1 MRDSFYGYAGG
12 GMPVKRFTAV
22 TRRFVMAGLS
32 LATLA
37 AIGTLGQEVEYG
49 EKCSPAATVFP
60 NSKQLPPPL
69 KPFGGVINERAVD
82 SKSCWPPKVVAP
94 KGAPNILLIMTDDV
108 GFAAPSTFG
117 GVIPTPTL
125 DRIAKNGLRYTTFH
139 STALCS
145 PSRAALITGR
155 NHHSVGFG
163 QISELSTGYPGYNAI
178 IPKDTATVGEI
189 LRQNGY
195 ATSWFGKDHNTPTFQ
210 ASQSG
215 PFDLWPTGMGFEY
228 FYGFVG
234 GDANQWA
241 PNLFRNTTEI
251 YPYEGHPGWNLTT
264 AMADDAIEHIK
275 MLNEVDPEKPF
286 FVYYVPGGTHAP
298 HHPTPEWMKKI
309 SDMHLFDQGWNKL
322 REQIFANQKKLG
334 ILPDNAQLTPWP
346 KDQLAEWDS
355 LSDMEK
361 KMYIKQADVYGAYL
375 AYTDFEIGRVVQAV
389 EDIGKLDNTLIIY
402 ISGDNGASSEG
413 TVVGTPNEVAAL
425 NGVHLE
431 VKQELPFYPFWGT
444 DQTYPHM
451 AVGWAWAFD
460 TPYKWVKQVASHFGG
475 TRQGMC
481 ISWPGHIKDVG
492 GIRTQFHHLIDIVPT
507 VLDAAGIPQPDEV
520 NGIKQRPME
529 GVSLLYTFDKAN
541 ANAPTNHRTQYFEIF
556 GNRAIYHDGWVAA
569 TTPTEVPWN
578 MNAGK
583 PPDVITGYNWE
594 LYNLN
599 DDPTENNDLA
609 AKNPDKLKEMQ
620 ALFYS
625 EAKKYNVLPL
635 DNSTLTRI
643 IAERPSATAG
653 RTHFVYSGTV
663 TGIPN
668 DSAPSI
674 IQRSY
679 KITANVDIPDGGGTG
694 MIVTQGGRFGGY
706 GLFLSQ
712 GRKREAFLKLAGL
725 CALLTL
731 LFWLLTRTRL
741 RLLFKILTWLG
752 GLSALA
758 MLVLAFTIGVG
769 SGKPVFLYNLFDLE
783 RTAWTGKHALS
794 AGKHTIEF
802 DFHFDGG
809 GFGKGGTGTLIVDGE
824 KQDEKHME
832 HTVPFIFQWDE
843 SFDVG
848 MDTGTGVS
856 LVDYEVPFKFNGTID
871 KLTYDLGP
879 REIPVGGE
887 KEFNEKS
894 KSNNSA
900 SE

>member
-1 MRDSFYGYAGG
+1 MRDHYESFNSNGARRT
-12 GMPVKRFTAV
+12 PLTARLLHIAL
-22 TRRFVMAGLS
+22 TGIS
-32 LATLA
+32 LATIAAGGALA
-37 AIGTLGQEVEYG
+37 QENVPN
-49 EKCSPAATVFP
+49 CSPAATEFP
-60 NSKQLPPPL
+60 NSKQLPPPM

-82 SKSCWPPKVVAP
+82 SKPCWPPKVVPP

-108 GFAAPSTFG
+108 GFSAPSTFG

-125 DRIAKNGLRYTTFH
+125 DRIANNGLRYTTFH

-145 PSRAALITGR
+145 PSRAAIITGR

-163 QISELSTGYPGYNAI
+163 QISELSTGYPGYDAI
-178 IPKDTATVGEI
+178 IPKDTATIGEI

-195 ATSWFGKDHNTPTFQ
+195 STAWFGKDHNTPTYQ

-251 YPYEGHPGWNLTT
+251 HPYEGHPGWNLTT

-275 MLNEVDPEKPF
+275 MLNEVDPDKPF

-298 HHPTPEWMKKI
+298 HHPTPEWIKKI

-322 REQIFANQKKLG
+322 RDQIFANQKRLG
-334 ILPDNAQLTPWP
+334 VIPQDAQLTPWP
-346 KDQLAEWDS
+346 KDQLKEWDS
-355 LSDMEK
+355 LSDIEK
-361 KMYIKQADVYGAYL
+361 KMFIRQADVYAAYL
-375 AYTDFEIGRVVQAV
+375 AYTDYEIGRVIQAV
-389 EDIGKLDNTLIIY
+389 QDIGKLDNTLIIY

-431 VKQELPFYPFWGT
+431 IKQELPFYPFWGS

-507 VLDAAGIPQPDEV
+507 ILDVTGIPQPDMV

-529 GVSLLYTFDKAN
+529 GVSLAYTFDKAN
-541 ANAPTNHRTQYFEIF
+541 ENAPSTHRTQYFEIF

-594 LYNLN
+594 LYNLK
-599 DDPTENNDLA
+599 DDPTENNDVA
-609 AKNPDKLKEMQ
+609 SKMPDKLKEMQ

-625 EAKKYNVLPL
+625 EAKKYNALPL

-653 RTHFVYSGTV
+653 RTHFVYTGTV

-679 KITANVDIPDGGGTG
+679 KISAEVNIPNGGASG

-712 GRKREAFLKLAGL
+712 GRKRTAFLRVAGL
-725 CALLTL
+725 CFVLAVAFALLAITKIPLKL
-731 LFWLLTRTRL
+731 LW
-741 RLLFKILTWLG
+741 KIVAG
-752 GLSALA
+752 AGALA
-758 MLVLAFTIGVG
+758 CLTCLVLAFTIGLG
-769 SGKPVFLYNLFDLE
+769 SGKPVFLYNLFGLE
-783 RTAWTGKHALS
+783 RTAWAGNHALNPGKHS
-794 AGKHTIEF
+794 ITFEF
-802 DFHFDGG
+802 KFDGG
-809 GFGKGGTGTLIVDGE
+809 GFGKGGTGTLSVDGQA
-824 KQDEKHME
+824 QDVKHIE

-848 MDTGTGVS
+848 DDTGTGVS
-856 LVDYEVPFKFNGTID
+856 LVDYEVPFPFTGTID

-887 KEFNEKS
+887 KEFNGKS
-894 KSNNSA
+894 KTNNSA